1 MGEKV
6 TVSNT
11 GDQGPADPR
20 GGEKVTMDLQD
31 QIMEEAKELAR
42 RASLYQSSLPPPLV
56 TAKPLSD
63 VAEEEVLEE
72 CNEAWR
78 ELGEFQN
85 KLTLADIREVVQDSE
100 NPLAVLFA
108 RERALQAELSVQ
120 KNRTPKPL
128 LANNEVLTC
137 LGKQELQNT
146 IKQLEMILSCVRARK
161 KSLQEEL
168 EREQKWLEEQL
179 ELEKT
184 VQERFDHQQQN
195 FLVISKNSE
204 IQKLKSRLE
213 KVTNRKDEL
222 LSALGKFLD
231 VHYPPPSEKD
241 TQSKTVRSAAERDKG
256 SANFITLHEILEH
269 LITKAMKSPHDPYL
283 ELDDTFW
290 PPFVEA
296 LLRYGVVLR
305 HPDDPHRIR
314 LEEFDQ

>member
-1 MGEKV
+1 
-6 TVSNT
+6 
-11 GDQGPADPR
+11 
-20 GGEKVTMDLQD
+20 MDLQD

-42 RASLYQSSLPPPLV
+42 RSLLYQSHLPPPLV
-56 TAKPLSD
+56 NAKPLSD
-63 VAEEEVLEE
+63 TAEEEVLEE

-128 LANNEVLTC
+128 LANHEVLTC

-146 IKQLEMILSCVRARK
+146 DKQLEMILSCIRTRK

-168 EREQKWLEEQL
+168 AREQKWLKEQL

-184 VQERFDHQQQN
+184 VQEKFDHQQQN
-195 FLVISKNSE
+195 LLAISKNSE

-213 KVTNRKDEL
+213 KVTNQKDEL

-241 TQSKTVRSAAERDKG
+241 TRPKTSRSAAERNKG
-256 SANFITLHEILEH
+256 SANFITLHEILEL

-290 PPFVEA
+290 PPFLEA

-314 LEEFDQ
+314 LEEFNQ

>member
-1 MGEKV
+1 
-6 TVSNT
+6 
-11 GDQGPADPR
+11 
-20 GGEKVTMDLQD
+20 MDLQD

-42 RASLYQSSLPPPLV
+42 RSLLYQSHLPPPLV
-56 TAKPLSD
+56 NAKSLSD
-63 VAEEEVLEE
+63 TAEEEVLEE

-128 LANNEVLTC
+128 LANHEVLTC

-146 IKQLEMILSCVRARK
+146 DKQLEMILSCIRTRK

-168 EREQKWLEEQL
+168 AREQKWLEEQL

-184 VQERFDHQQQN
+184 VQEKFDHQQQN
-195 FLVISKNSE
+195 LLAISKNSE

-213 KVTNRKDEL
+213 KVTNQKDEL

-241 TQSKTVRSAAERDKG
+241 IRPKTSRSAAERYKG
-256 SANFITLHEILEH
+256 SANFITLHEILEL

-290 PPFVEA
+290 PPFLEA

-314 LEEFDQ
+314 LEEFNQ